1 MAGRFEGKVA
11 LVSSAGAG
19 IGAATAEAFAAEGA
33 RLVISDIDPEGL
45 AETTG
50 NIRRMGGLVE
60 PMVADGSDEEQVA
73 ATVRK
78 CVALHGALHVAA
90 NVVGDT
96 AGDAFGPDLHAQSV
110 AGWARTLELCVTST
124 FISMKH
130 QIAHMREHG
139 GGAIVN
145 VSSLAGMRFVQAG
158 GAAYATGKAGVIQ
171 LTKYAAMNYAAD
183 GIRVNC
189 ISPGAT
195 MTSTFARKGIGTEY
209 LVRMVENHAIKRP
222 VEAWEQA
229 AAILWLC
236 SAEAGMVTG
245 LNMPVD
251 GGWAEFS

>member
-1 MAGRFEGKVA
+1 
-11 LVSSAGAG
+11 
-19 IGAATAEAFAAEGA
+19 
-33 RLVISDIDPEGL
+33 
-45 AETTG
+45 
-50 NIRRMGGLVE
+50 
-60 PMVADGSDEEQVA
+60 
-73 ATVRK
+73 
-78 CVALHGALHVAA
+78 
-90 NVVGDT
+90 
-96 AGDAFGPDLHAQSV
+96 
-110 AGWARTLELCVTST
+110 
-124 FISMKH
+124 MKH

-158 GAAYATGKAGVIQ
+158 GAAYATSKAGVIQ

-189 ISPGAT
+189 VSPGAT

-209 LVRMVENHAIKRP
+209 LMRMVENHAIKRP

-236 SAEAGMVTG
+236 SGDAQMVTG

-251 GGWAEFS
+251 GGWAEHS